1 MNIRMLLLCCCI
13 ISVLHLTAQEKLQHT
28 TTATTISG
36 NSSFLDVAGLNNNPT
51 AVIIVEYD
59 AATRSANP
67 HPVGVWYNGS
77 KWAIFNQDRA
87 PMPAGLNFSVT
98 WKNADETA
106 FFVRARGTNSN
117 KGKLLINHPQLN
129 NKPDAAFYAS
139 QVWNPDAASGVYNNA
154 DITVA
159 YDAATGYWYLKNQN
173 GTMLPDGAA
182 FNILISKPA
191 VVKPGINNIIN
202 NNQVTADATI
212 ITKAIKEVNLNFE
225 NSLLNWK
232 TTGTAFNNQPVQG
245 HTVTTDR
252 VYKYM
257 EYAAGG
263 IGGDYWKGMLY
274 PIGFKGQNWIGSYE
288 QNNGDAAT
296 GTMTSLPFLAEKPF
310 LTFLLGGGN
319 DINKLYVELQVKK
332 TDYEAAWGGPR
343 RSLWGETEDGFVRVN
358 RISPM
363 LNGEDLYRYYFD
375 LKAELNNNYLQ
386 KTIRIRIVDEKT
398 NNWGHIN
405 VDDFVFTETVSDYL
419 SITKNGYTLLA
430 DKDKPVWG
438 FADTHAH
445 WVNHVGLNGL
455 MHGTPGG
462 NWKTSNVKTDI
473 PPCDGFNHGL
483 PTPTPGLLT
492 AQVEKNAFN
501 RLGERLADVGNA
513 TCGTSILASVPAILT
528 MHSVAGFGIGMTG
541 SLDPILGEA
550 FMGLM
555 LNPVF
560 QACGYSFIKDVFGKH
575 YSNTTPDT
583 QRGAFIDFPRW
594 NTFFHQLM
602 HITWVRRSYE
612 GGQRLMIVPVGTAKS
627 WEFNSTADGHM
638 KDPKEHI
645 EASVRELKRIV
656 SLNAEWM
663 EIAYTP
669 QQAREIIL
677 RNKMA
682 IVIGLE
688 HAEIGSY
695 FNSVEEEINWI
706 EALGIRH
713 VFPIHNINNEIG
725 GAAVF
730 NSALNSYN
738 DLVNRKHPDDP
749 IVAFKV
755 REGNS
760 NDETRT
766 TVKLSTGFMRQ
777 NLRLIPIAGFG
788 TIPFFYLNDVPASYN
803 YNNNIAHKNS
813 EGLKDKGRTYI
824 KTLMNRG
831 MVIDIDHMS
840 DLSQNEVVNMMNFY
854 HYPMIAGH
862 ANFRELR
869 RDANETDGGDKEARL
884 KTEFTIFNSRIN
896 DINNSGGMFGLMT
909 QQNNIREAQGCPI
922 PNTSAGGTS
931 SFIQAYWFT
940 GQKTNFEKG
949 IAFGSDFNGFAPQV
963 SPRFGTEAAYFL
975 QGDKIL
981 NPKIGTKDY
990 ETVRRQFAF
999 SQEKGV
1005 RYDAGINT
1013 WHYHRFPPT
1022 DFLTQEE
1029 RDIWEAIAIAKG
1041 GKFPAAAWQPGG
1053 GLSVERTGI
1062 QQEKIRNLAEGFV
1075 TKPEGDYLNWLN
1087 CPGFIVR
1094 DENLNNCMPERKAA
1108 FLVVNG
1114 INSLPV
1120 EMKTPRTM
1128 ELYYIINR
1136 IYELWMRFEN
1146 GPNEPLRRSYAFN
1159 GGRDFDYNIDGLAH
1173 YGMFPDMIQDMKNLG
1188 LQPYQ
1193 LRPLFLATE
1202 QYLQVWEKAYQQ
1214 KNRIIR

>member
-1 MNIRMLLLCCCI
+1 MRLCYTFLI
-13 ISVLHLTAQEKLQHT
+13 LFVLFCKVATAQQKFQHT
-28 TTATTISG
+28 TAATNISA
-36 NSSFLDVAGLNNNPT
+36 NSSFLDINGLNNNPS
-51 AVIIVEYD
+51 AIIIVECD
-59 AATRSANP
+59 ATAASANP
-67 HPVGVWYNGS
+67 HAVGVWYNGS
-77 KWAIFNQDRA
+77 KWAVFNQDRA
-87 PMPAGLNFSVT
+87 AMPAGITFSIT
-98 WKNADETA
+98 WKNTDENA
-106 FFVRARGTNSN
+106 FYIKATGKNFSN
-117 KGKLLINHPQLN
+117 GKLLIDLPQMN
-129 NKPDAAFYAS
+129 NNPSASFFVS
-139 QVWNPDAASGVYNNA
+139 QVWNPDAANGVYNNSFIA
-154 DITVA
+154 VEYNA
-159 YDAATGYWYLKNQN
+159 SSGYWNIKNQN
-173 GTMLPDGAA
+173 GTALPEGCA
-182 FNILISKPA
+182 FNILVPQQTKI
-191 VVKPGINNIIN
+191 KPGINNIIAN
-202 NNQVTADATI
+202 NPAVSDATI
-212 ITKAIKEVNLNFE
+212 IVKAIKDVNLDFE
-225 NSLLNWK
+225 NAFLNWK
-232 TTGTAFNNQPVQG
+232 TTGTAFSNQPVQG
-245 HTVTTDR
+245 NTVTTDR
-252 VYKYM
+252 VFRYM

-263 IGGDYWKGMLY
+263 IGGDYWKGMVY
-274 PIGFKGQNWIGSYE
+274 PIGIKGQSWIGSYE

-296 GTMTSLPFLAEKPF
+296 GTMTSLPFLIEMPY

-319 DINKLYVELQVKK
+319 DINKIYVELQVKK
-332 TDYEAAWGGPR
+332 TDYEAAWG
-343 RSLWGETEDGFVRVN
+343 RSKRTLWGETEDGFVRVN
-358 RISPM
+358 RISSL

-375 LKAELNNNYLQ
+375 LKAELNNQQQQ
-386 KTIRIRIVDEKT
+386 KTIRLRIVDEKT
-398 NNWGHIN
+398 SGWGHIN
-405 VDDFVFTETVSDYL
+405 VDDFVFAESLSDYL
-419 SITKNGYTLLA
+419 TITKNGYTLLA

-438 FADTHAH
+438 FADIHAH
-445 WVNHVGLNGL
+445 WVNHIGLNGL

-473 PPCDGFNHGL
+473 SPCDGFNHGL

-513 TCGTSILASVPAILT
+513 TCGVSILASVPIILT
-528 MHSVAGFGIGMTG
+528 THSVAGFAIGSTG

-550 FMGLM
+550 FIGLM

-575 YSNTTPDT
+575 YSNTTPDA
-583 QRGAFIDFPRW
+583 QRGVFVDFPRW

-627 WEFNSTADGHM
+627 WEFNSTADGRM
-638 KDPKEHI
+638 KNPKEHI
-645 EASVRELKRIV
+645 EAAVRELKRIV
-656 SLNAEWM
+656 SLNTDWM

-677 RNKMA
+677 QNKMA
-682 IVIGLE
+682 IIIGLE
-688 HAEIGSY
+688 HAEVGSY
-695 FNSVEEEINWI
+695 FSSVDEEINWI

-713 VFPIHNINNEIG
+713 VFPIHNINNQLG

-738 DLVNRKHPDDP
+738 DLVNRQGPDDP

-760 NDETRT
+760 NDETKT
-766 TVKLSTGFMRQ
+766 SVKLSTGFMRQ
-777 NLRLIPIAGFG
+777 NMRLIPIAGFG
-788 TIPFFYLNDVPASYN
+788 TIPFFYLNNVPDSYG
-803 YNNNIAHKNS
+803 YNRYTSHKNS
-813 EGLKDKGRTYI
+813 EGLRNKGRNYI
-824 KTLMNRG
+824 RTLMKHG

-840 DLSQNEVVNMMNFY
+840 DLSQNEVVNMMNQY
-854 HYPMIAGH
+854 HYPMVAGH

-869 RDANETDGGDKEARL
+869 RDADETDGGDKEARL
-884 KTEFTIFNSRIN
+884 KTEFTIFNSRVN

-909 QQNNIREAQGCPI
+909 QQNNIRNAEGCPV

-963 SPRFGTEAAYFL
+963 SPRFGTESAYFL

-981 NPKIGTKDY
+981 NHKTGTKDY

-999 SQEKGV
+999 AQQKGV
-1005 RYDAGINT
+1005 KYDVGINT
-1013 WHYHRFPPT
+1013 WHYHRFPPA

-1029 RDIWEAIAIAKG
+1029 RDVWEAIAIAKG
-1041 GKFPAAAWQPGG
+1041 GKLPAAAWQPGG

-1062 QQEKIRNLAEGFV
+1062 QQEKIRNIAEGLV

-1114 INSLPV
+1114 INSLPA
-1120 EMKTPRTM
+1120 EMKTQRTM
-1128 ELYYIINR
+1128 ELFYVIKSVYD
-1136 IYELWMRFEN
+1136 LWMQFEN
-1146 GPNEPLRRSYAFN
+1146 GPNEPLRRSFAFA
-1159 GGRDFDYNIDGLAH
+1159 GGRDFDYNIDGLAQ

-1202 QYLQVWEKAYQQ
+1202 QYLQLWEKAWAIKKTVQ
-1214 KNRIIR
+1214 